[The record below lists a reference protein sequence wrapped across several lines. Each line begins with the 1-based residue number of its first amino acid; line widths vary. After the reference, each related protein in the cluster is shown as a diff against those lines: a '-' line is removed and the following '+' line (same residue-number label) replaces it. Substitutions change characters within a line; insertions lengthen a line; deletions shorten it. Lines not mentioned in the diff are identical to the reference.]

1 MIIRLHP
8 IEPTLI
14 SSEASILEAI
24 QVLDKSAM
32 QIAVAT
38 DSAGRLA
45 GVVTDGDIRRAILRK
60 ISIDAPISSI
70 LNGDPVTARAD
81 ASLVE
86 LRELMNSQTRVLRVP
101 AVDENG
107 VVVGLFMIED
117 VVSDNTGNTPIVI
130 MAGGMGTRLR
140 PHTETV
146 PKPMV
151 HLGEKPILER
161 IIDVTRNQGYRSYY
175 ISVRYLSEKIIDH
188 FGDGSDWGISIQ
200 YVQERERLGTA
211 GALRLIADKLDEP
224 FLVMNGDLVT
234 NMDFNS
240 LRHFHRETDSIATM
254 CVREH
259 DMQIPYGVV
268 DQENG
273 RLRQLREKPVLKNF
287 VNAGIYMLDPFTLKY
302 VTPSGFF
309 DITTLFETL
318 IEQHSD
324 ATSIF
329 PIREYWRDIGTPED
343 LRRVSEEIKEYY
355 I

>member
-259 DMQIPYGVV
+259 DMQIPYGV
-268 DQENG
+268 
-273 RLRQLREKPVLKNF
+273 
-287 VNAGIYMLDPFTLKY
+287 
-302 VTPSGFF
+302 
-309 DITTLFETL
+309 
-318 IEQHSD
+318 
-324 ATSIF
+324 
-329 PIREYWRDIGTPED
+329 
-343 LRRVSEEIKEYY
+343 
-355 I
+355 